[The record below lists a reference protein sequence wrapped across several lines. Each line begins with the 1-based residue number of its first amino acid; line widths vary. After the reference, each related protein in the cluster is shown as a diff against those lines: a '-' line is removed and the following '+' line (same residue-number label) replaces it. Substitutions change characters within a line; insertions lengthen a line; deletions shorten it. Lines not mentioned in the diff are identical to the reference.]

1 MGDQYKIEW
10 LLDTDEKLSSE
21 ESEQLVQELVEEID
35 AEDEVEFGGQ
45 VIRKSVTEV
54 ASVGI
59 LIVSSISTLIQVY
72 QFLQDR
78 NDSNVGVRQ
87 VNNEMFY
94 VDEVNPTVIEENGG
108 TVIANVEGDVYF
120 FTLPEDMDQH
130 VELMA
135 ELRASEEENG
145 EGEN

>member
-21 ESEQLVQELVEEID
+21 ESEQLVQELAEEID

-78 NDSNVGVRQ
+78 DDSNVGVRQ

-94 VDEVNPTVIEENGG
+94 VDEVNPTVIEDNGG

-135 ELRASEEENG
+135 ELRESEEESG
-145 EGEN
+145 EEQN

>member
-78 NDSNVGVRQ
+78 EDSNVGVRQ
-87 VNNEMFY
+87 VGNEMFY

-120 FTLPEDMDQH
+120 FTLPDDMDQH

-135 ELRASEEENG
+135 ELRESEEESS
-145 EGEN
+145 EKEN